1 MNAFIVYY
9 YYLSNGLQ
17 TSATFQRRFESG
29 FYDDFNTVSLFISS
43 RTGVQ
48 YLFVGKRGTNN
59 NHNKET
65 IHAWPR
71 P

>member
-29 FYDDFNTVSLFISS
+29 FYDDFNTVM
-43 RTGVQ
+43 
-48 YLFVGKRGTNN
+48 YLFPLEHEFNIYLWGNV
-59 NHNKET
+59 E
-65 IHAWPR
+65 
-71 P
+71 